1 MTRFERYLA
10 GQANIAAKYVPHYRN
25 WVVRFYEQIAKPPDY
40 HFSGEEKTGFL
51 REMATQHEEWQV
63 RQADHALR
71 LYRHYLGLQLREA
84 QPDTDTDAAWRS
96 TLDEMRE
103 ALRRRHC
110 AWETEKTYVGWV
122 ERFRAALRKPPGQA
136 GADDVQQYM
145 SDLAVR
151 EKVSRSTQNQAFN
164 ALLFL
169 FRHVLDKDLGTI
181 SSAVRCRVRRRL
193 PLVLTV
199 QEVERIIGHMQG
211 TYRLMTLLLYG
222 AGLRLMECLRL
233 RVKDIDIERRTVTVR
248 AGKGDKD
255 RQTLLPERLIGD
267 LLPHLDRVHA
277 LHEQDRRDKVAGV
290 ELPDALARKYPN
302 AGTEWSWQWVFP
314 SARLSVDPRSK
325 TVRRHHAADA
335 PLQRQFK
342 AAVHA
347 AGVAKP
353 ASIHTLRHS
362 FATHLLE
369 NGYDIRTVQELLG
382 HASVQTT
389 MIYTHVAKKNIFGVK
404 SPLDA

>member
-10 GQANIAAKYVPHYRN
+10 GQANIPAKYVPHYRN
-25 WVVRFYEQIAKPPDY
+25 WVVRFYEQIAKPPGY
-40 HFSGEEKTGFL
+40 VFAGEEKTGFL
-51 REMATQHEEWQV
+51 RDMAKHHEDWQV

-71 LYRHYLGLQLREA
+71 LYRHYLDSRARAA
-84 QPDTDTDAAWRS
+84 QPSVDADAAWRK

-103 ALRRRHC
+103 TLRLRHC
-110 AWETEKTYVGWV
+110 AWDTEKTYIGWV
-122 ERFRAALRKPPGQA
+122 ERFRTAVRKPPGET
-136 GADDVQQYM
+136 GPDDVQQYM

-151 EKVSRSTQNQAFN
+151 EKVSRSTQNQAFS
-164 ALLFL
+164 ALVFL

-199 QEVERIIGHMQG
+199 QEVERIIGHMEG
-211 TYRLMTLLLYG
+211 TYRLMALLLYG

-233 RVKDIDIERRTVTVR
+233 RIKDIDLERRTVTVR

-255 RQTLLPERLIGD
+255 RQTLLPERVTDD
-267 LLPHLDRVHA
+267 LLAHMDRVHV
-277 LHEQDRRDKVAGV
+277 LHEQDRKDKVAGV
-290 ELPDALARKYPN
+290 ELPGALARKYPK
-302 AGTEWSWQWVFP
+302 AGTEWCWQWLFP

-335 PLQRQFK
+335 PLQRAFK
-342 AAVHA
+342 GAVEA
-347 AGVAKP
+347 AGIAKP

-369 NGYDIRTVQELLG
+369 KGYDIRTVQELLG

-389 MIYTHVAKKNIFGVK
+389 MIYTHVAKKNILGVR